1 MADEVFAGFRVPKE
15 ERWFKV
21 PNEWTDITSVITS
34 LAELKVIEYVM
45 RHTWGYGEYDEYKH
59 ITVEEFVNGRMR
71 RNGTRI
77 DKGTGLS
84 EFGVK
89 DGLKRAIKHEYLVYT
104 VDKRDRGRIKKFYAL
119 KRSDWEYNE
128 DDDDETL

>member
-1 MADEVFAGFRVPKE
+1 MADEVFPGFRVPEE

-21 PNEWTDITSVITS
+21 PNEWTDVTAEITS

-45 RHTWGYGEYDEYKH
+45 RHTWGYGEYEEYKH
-59 ITVEEFVNGRMR
+59 ITIDEFMHGRMR

-77 DKGTGLS
+77 DKGTKLS

-89 DGLKRAIKHEYLVYT
+89 DGLKRAIKHGYL
-104 VDKRDRGRIKKFYAL
+104 
-119 KRSDWEYNE
+119 
-128 DDDDETL
+128 